1 MIYRKEP
8 IAAIDRHAAKTKRNG
23 PIPKD
28 LTQRIES
35 YRESVV
41 AKKQRR
47 VKIVMIAW
55 AVGLLV
61 SLIVFGW
68 LWFQASNETAHKEQM
83 VKIEKLFK
91 NEQHQQVVDAAN
103 ASSFTVQN
111 DPYVEEW
118 VEESQKTLA
127 QRAGN
132 NRKLKT
138 ALANRQ
144 KATAVV
150 LTRAEAVAAD
160 DNVTPGQIQQIFSD
174 IKNAKIANGES
185 RSDSFF
191 DAYGDMTKGTASA
204 MLELDAGIDRL
215 IKQLNNAH
223 SNIQNASDNIFVENY
238 LELKSQYDR
247 LTPINITNLG
257 NLRHDYR
264 LFIDT
269 WKSVVSQ
276 KAQENASELGSNL
289 NSAIAQLELRNKYAD
304 DLSQLSQSVI
314 DRSRYQSEA
323 EKFVENYSSQEKLTE
338 RKRALREDLAIWD
351 AIDAYNQIAAGWD
364 TMAVNA
370 ASKYDRQE
378 LKAWQTAASAFV
390 ENYPLFFMRRA
401 LIKKIEF
408 SQGVLGRSKALDP
421 IFSLQEEFKDPIYTS
436 IKYYETPGGD
446 WGYYQEDPLLDSEN
460 DVYRFKSFA
469 DVAGKITETKSV
481 KSTPHPTLDEPAR
494 HCECIKQ
501 GDKFVDA
508 VMTEPYSIVWEDLMW
523 KVIRHFV
530 DADESADPLVRYKI
544 LRKMLQTA
552 TMSSSAIS
560 HVASDDFARFN
571 EAVPDPLQWL
581 SQGKNTDTDRRSA
594 KNAIRKLQ
602 GRLPSLIDD
611 EQKIRLNLKEGRF
624 DRYKAIGVLDQDGE
638 KWVVRCPGKQNSD
651 AEIFVAGP
659 GGLNGQLQPLGR
671 LISDTNEIRINQ
683 EGEAL
688 KIGRPVFKQES
699 KIGS

>member
-1 MIYRKEP
+1 
-8 IAAIDRHAAKTKRNG
+8 
-23 PIPKD
+23 
-28 LTQRIES
+28 
-35 YRESVV
+35 
-41 AKKQRR
+41 
-47 VKIVMIAW
+47 
-55 AVGLLV
+55 
-61 SLIVFGW
+61 
-68 LWFQASNETAHKEQM
+68 
-83 VKIEKLFK
+83 
-91 NEQHQQVVDAAN
+91 
-103 ASSFTVQN
+103 
-111 DPYVEEW
+111 
-118 VEESQKTLA
+118 
-127 QRAGN
+127 
-132 NRKLKT
+132 
-138 ALANRQ
+138 
-144 KATAVV
+144 
-150 LTRAEAVAAD
+150 
-160 DNVTPGQIQQIFSD
+160 
-174 IKNAKIANGES
+174 
-185 RSDSFF
+185 
-191 DAYGDMTKGTASA
+191 
-204 MLELDAGIDRL
+204 
-215 IKQLNNAH
+215 
-223 SNIQNASDNIFVENY
+223 
-238 LELKSQYDR
+238 
-247 LTPINITNLG
+247 
-257 NLRHDYR
+257 
-264 LFIDT
+264 
-269 WKSVVSQ
+269 
-276 KAQENASELGSNL
+276 
-289 NSAIAQLELRNKYAD
+289 
-304 DLSQLSQSVI
+304 LSQLSQSVI

-560 HVASDDFARFN
+560 HVASDD
-571 EAVPDPLQWL
+571 
-581 SQGKNTDTDRRSA
+581 
-594 KNAIRKLQ
+594 
-602 GRLPSLIDD
+602 
-611 EQKIRLNLKEGRF
+611 
-624 DRYKAIGVLDQDGE
+624 
-638 KWVVRCPGKQNSD
+638 
-651 AEIFVAGP
+651 
-659 GGLNGQLQPLGR
+659 
-671 LISDTNEIRINQ
+671 
-683 EGEAL
+683 
-688 KIGRPVFKQES
+688 
-699 KIGS
+699 